1 MKYTCIIIDDETHA
15 IQGLERY
22 IATMPEFE
30 ILKTYNDPLKA
41 LKEIK
46 NGSDVDVIFLDIDMP
61 MINGI
66 ELAKEIREK
75 TDKLVFTT
83 GHTEHAFDAFEAQAS
98 AYLLKPFS
106 LGKFVIA
113 INKLF
118 PTQVDMEQEFQAVDA
133 EKNAD
138 FFFVK
143 SKSEKIKLVKI
154 RFDDVISIESK
165 LNYILI
171 TTLKDKLLTY
181 MTLGEI
187 GKTLLIHSQF
197 IQVHRSYI
205 INCNHIESIEGNMI
219 KMADNVIIAIGDY
232 YRKAF
237 NGFIGQRVI
246 KGTKN

>member
-15 IQGLERY
+15 IEGLERY
-22 IATMPEFE
+22 IKTIPDFE
-30 ILKTYNDPLKA
+30 ILKTYNDPLRA

-46 NGSDVDVIFLDIDMP
+46 NGPDVDIIFLDVDMP

-66 ELAKEIREK
+66 ELAKEIRDK

-83 GHTEHAFDAFEAQAS
+83 GHSQHAYEAFEVQAS
-98 AYLLKPFS
+98 AYLLKPYS

-118 PTQVDMEQEFQAVDA
+118 PNQDVEHNLKSTEVDTND
-133 EKNAD
+133 D

-143 SKSEKIKLVKI
+143 SKSERIKLVKI
-154 RFDDVISIESK
+154 RFDDVILVESK

-171 TTLKDKLLTY
+171 TTLKDKLRTY
-181 MTLGEI
+181 ITLSEI
-187 GKTLLIHSQF
+187 AKTLLIHPQF
-197 IQVHRSYI
+197 IQVHRGYI

-219 KMADNVIIAIGDY
+219 KMANDEIIAIGEH
-232 YRKAF
+232 YRKVF
-237 NGFIGQRVI
+237 NDFVGQRVI
-246 KGTKN
+246 KGAKK